1 MIFSF
6 FWIWH
11 DRCHLVDLLVEIDRI
26 LRPEGTAVIRDT
38 SEVIDKVRRIAH
50 AIKWTVEVYD
60 AEPESSSREKI
71 LVATKQLWINLPTS
85 S

>member
-1 MIFSF
+1 M
-6 FWIWH
+6 
-11 DRCHLVDLLVEIDRI
+11 
-26 LRPEGTAVIRDT
+26 IRDT